1 MRNKNFTKQDENA
14 IVKGKEECVESF
26 IVMKMNVEMIF
37 SFYIFPIDECMF
49 RDFKANSGQRN
60 MLKHRKGSQR
70 KEWLYLN
77 TSFFVTCVFGVNF
90 VRRAPKMHEI

>member
-1 MRNKNFTKQDENA
+1 MRNKNFTKQNENA
-14 IVKGKEECVESF
+14 LVKGKEDCVESF
-26 IVMKMNVEMIF
+26 IVMKRNVEMIF

-60 MLKHRKGSQR
+60 MLKHRKGFQR

-77 TSFFVTCVFGVNF
+77 KSFLSPVCLG
-90 VRRAPKMHEI
+90 